1 MSNVRHIYKPSAT
14 TDDNKVH
21 DDDIKKPS
29 GSLMERI
36 NNPVVFSIITLLAT
50 TMGVAGYIYQASCV
64 TTIEK
69 RFQLKSQHTAILPI
83 VTDAVGVCTM
93 LFIVHYASS
102 RHRPRVISCSL
113 MLTGLGLM
121 LYSVPHF
128 LYPVPPLLQTSFV
141 GTANNTANSAVSYL
155 SSGPG
160 EVCNDADSPDEDCS
174 VGQLQKSGA
183 LLNQAFWL
191 FVGAGIVGLS
201 TSLYPLFIVHIDD
214 GVEKKKL
221 PIYMGVLM
229 AVFAAGSLLG
239 YGVAIYCLQIPAYIS
254 DPEFNQL
261 TPYDPSFLG
270 AWWLGFLVL
279 GLLQVILAFPIFFFP
294 RYLPKP
300 KDQEIDVNGTAAGD
314 DDMTDAM
321 LKGLKF
327 EVTGDEGENF
337 FQSLVKSIWRVLSN
351 PTLAAC
357 FVCYIAL
364 SAYFAGAGVFGPKYM
379 QTQFNINPYQ
389 TAMLSAVI
397 MLPPGLFGN
406 LLGGIV
412 VRIFGNTRLRT
423 VTIVVVLGVVVM
435 LLEPL
440 FLIFGCKNGDIA
452 GLTVHYQPEG
462 ATMADIELPNLDAG
476 CHEGCGCKD
485 QYTPVCG
492 SDGVTYATACFA
504 GCQSYGNVEIEGSN
518 TTVYLDCACI
528 PSQETSTFISGSD
541 VVDGVLTDQ
550 YAVQG
555 ACPLDPPCQ
564 SLLPFLIL
572 SPLIMTI
579 GTMLA

>member
-1 MSNVRHIYKPSAT
+1 
-14 TDDNKVH
+14 
-21 DDDIKKPS
+21 
-29 GSLMERI
+29 
-36 NNPVVFSIITLLAT
+36 
-50 TMGVAGYIYQASCV
+50 
-64 TTIEK
+64 
-69 RFQLKSQHTAILPI
+69 
-83 VTDAVGVCTM
+83 
-93 LFIVHYASS
+93 
-102 RHRPRVISCSL
+102 
-113 MLTGLGLM
+113 
-121 LYSVPHF
+121 
-128 LYPVPPLLQTSFV
+128 
-141 GTANNTANSAVSYL
+141 
-155 SSGPG
+155 
-160 EVCNDADSPDEDCS
+160 
-174 VGQLQKSGA
+174 
-183 LLNQAFWL
+183 
-191 FVGAGIVGLS
+191 
-201 TSLYPLFIVHIDD
+201 
-214 GVEKKKL
+214 
-221 PIYMGVLM
+221 
-229 AVFAAGSLLG
+229 
-239 YGVAIYCLQIPAYIS
+239 
-254 DPEFNQL
+254 
-261 TPYDPSFLG
+261 
-270 AWWLGFLVL
+270 
-279 GLLQVILAFPIFFFP
+279 
-294 RYLPKP
+294 
-300 KDQEIDVNGTAAGD
+300 
-314 DDMTDAM
+314 
-321 LKGLKF
+321 
-327 EVTGDEGENF
+327 
-337 FQSLVKSIWRVLSN
+337 
-351 PTLAAC
+351 
-357 FVCYIAL
+357 
-364 SAYFAGAGVFGPKYM
+364 
-379 QTQFNINPYQ
+379 
-389 TAMLSAVI
+389 

-579 GTMLA
+579 GTMLANPISILQIRSVDLPDRPVCLAMGNILGKLFGFLPAPIIYGAIIDSACLMFQSSCGQSGSCIVYDIEKYRFTFHGLNNVLRVLGTLFLFVAYLSVRLGWDAKKPKQENENQEEKEPMKKESNV